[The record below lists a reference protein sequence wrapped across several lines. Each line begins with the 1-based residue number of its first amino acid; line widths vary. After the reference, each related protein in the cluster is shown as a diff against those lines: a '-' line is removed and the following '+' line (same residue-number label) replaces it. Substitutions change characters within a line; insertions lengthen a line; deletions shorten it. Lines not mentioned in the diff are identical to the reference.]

1 MPQEPERNNALPES
15 IEVAPTFVP
24 PARAAFG
31 LRTLTREQRTQRL
44 FVAIGAL
51 FVFFII
57 GTIIYRSVSRTS
69 LVWSTEGLDQREKA
83 GIPGLA
89 ANGTSEVRLQDF
101 HRVEVKR
108 GKPAWEIRAKE
119 ARYLPDQG
127 LTQVNDA
134 AVTIYRSRNSS
145 ILIRS
150 KGARLYL
157 IGSALRKAELEGEV
171 VVNIDGSVF
180 VETDAATYDVE
191 TGQILAAGQAKV
203 NGPGFEVV
211 GTGLLTKV
219 ESREITFDRDVVSHF
234 EEWSQIPTGVS
245 AAVGP

>member
-1 MPQEPERNNALPES
+1 MSHDPERNNPLSES
-15 IEVAPTFVP
+15 IAVAPTFTRP
-24 PARAAFG
+24 MRAAYG
-31 LRTLTREQRTQRL
+31 LRHLTREQRTQRI

-51 FVFFII
+51 FIFFIV

-83 GIPGLA
+83 GVPGLA

-119 ARYLPDQG
+119 ARYLPEQG

-157 IGSALRKAELEGEV
+157 NGSALRKAELEGDV

-191 TGQILAAGQAKV
+191 TGQIFAAGQAKV
-203 NGPGFEVV
+203 NGPGFEVI
-211 GTGLLTKV
+211 GIGLLTKV
-219 ESREITFDRDVVSHF
+219 ESREITFERDVVSRF
-234 EEWSQIPTGVS
+234 EEWAQIPTGAS
-245 AAVGP
+245 SAVGP